1 MANIEQSHREWLKI
15 IRKMIYA
22 FDTYLTFDSSQKYD
36 KQSEEAIKVKEGM
49 QLFIDYFN
57 YLWI

>member
-1 MANIEQSHREWLKI
+1 MRNFN
-15 IRKMIYA
+15 A
-22 FDTYLTFDSSQKYD
+22 FVAVILDLNVNLLFKKYD
-36 KQSEEAIKVKEGM
+36 KQSEDAIKVKEGM

>member
-1 MANIEQSHREWLKI
+1 
-15 IRKMIYA
+15 MIYA